1 MSRFVLVL
9 LLASWC
15 VEFASSACSAASASP
30 CQDCV
35 SSWGSWSACSAT
47 CNFAERERR
56 LRIVTPAA
64 GDGTPCPG
72 LRSDFD
78 ECSVP
83 PCPLPCLVTTWSDWS
98 GCSGSCGELIFKQR
112 VRQVYRTSMFGGAAC
127 PELSESS
134 TCDVPA
140 CPTPLPTPRPPAP
153 TLFPTPIPTTV
164 ATTATTTT
172 AAAPEPAPS
181 DAEPPAPGAPGD
193 ALPVDGDR
201 GMWIGVGVGSG
212 LAAVALA
219 FLAAACIIRRRNSES
234 AKATPPIHVRNR
246 AAQLPPPLEPTA
258 ALDILPRYSQPG
270 VVIDEREVRSYVVA
284 PAAPAPP
291 LYGEVPATGMISAA
305 RDRSI
310 TGTPFLDAQ
319 QHRYGHLE
327 VQAEQYCQLAEMPI
341 EYVAAPSFDGEANVR
356 YSELQQTPIEYV
368 AAPRFDD
375 EASVRYSDMPQ
386 I

>member
-1 MSRFVLVL
+1 ML
-9 LLASWC
+9 LLAC
-15 VEFASSACSAASASP
+15 IELASSACSTASASP

-47 CNFAERERR
+47 CHFAERERK

-64 GDGTPCPG
+64 GDGTPCASV
-72 LRSDFD
+72 RSDFS

-83 PCPLPCLVTTWSDWS
+83 PCPLPCLVTEWSAWS

-112 VRQVYRTSMFGGAAC
+112 VRQVYRTPMFGGAAC

-140 CPTPLPTPRPPAP
+140 CPTPMPTPRPSAP
-153 TLFPTPIPTTV
+153 TLFPTPMPTTV
-164 ATTATTTT
+164 ATTTTDEPESETP
-172 AAAPEPAPS
+172 APPAAPGGE
-181 DAEPPAPGAPGD
+181 EPPSTGAPAG
-193 ALPVDGDR
+193 APAVDGDR

-219 FLAAACIIRRRNSES
+219 FLVAACIIRRRNSERS
-234 AKATPPIHVRNR
+234 KASPPIHVRNR
-246 AAQLPPPLEPTA
+246 AVQLPPPLEPTA

-284 PAAPAPP
+284 PAPAPP

-310 TGTPFLDAQ
+310 TGTPFVDAHP
-319 QHRYGHLE
+319 HRYGQLE
-327 VQAEQYCQLAEMPI
+327 VQPEQYGQLTEMPI
-341 EYVAAPSFDGEANVR
+341 EYVAAASFDE
-356 YSELQQTPIEYV
+356 
-368 AAPRFDD
+368 